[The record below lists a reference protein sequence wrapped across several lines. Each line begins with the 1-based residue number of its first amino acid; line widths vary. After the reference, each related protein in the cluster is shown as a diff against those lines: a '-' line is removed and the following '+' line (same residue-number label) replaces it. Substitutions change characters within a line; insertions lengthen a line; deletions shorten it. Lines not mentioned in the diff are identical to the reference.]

1 MFSLKKKSKNKKSL
15 RTILTSE
22 NGISRKVEK
31 DNEHSWLLI
40 VLVKLN
46 FKKYVNQYGEA
57 ILLLVKTTRWVDV
70 KIVYHSSNSQSISA
84 MKTI

>member
-1 MFSLKKKSKNKKSL
+1 MSLEALFSFKKKSKNKKPL

-46 FKKYVNQYGEA
+46 FKKYVNQYGGA

-70 KIVYHSSNSQSISA
+70 KIVYHSSNS
-84 MKTI
+84 